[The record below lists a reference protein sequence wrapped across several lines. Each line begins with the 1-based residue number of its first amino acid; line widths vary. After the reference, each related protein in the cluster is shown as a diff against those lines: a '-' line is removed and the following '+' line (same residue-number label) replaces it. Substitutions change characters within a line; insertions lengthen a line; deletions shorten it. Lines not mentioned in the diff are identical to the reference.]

1 MVGYDRAP
9 RSLAAKVLGCFWMV
23 FVTLTIVTYISSYV
37 NHMFWASTLH
47 KHVGDP
53 NVSPIRD
60 LIDLVNHK
68 DGYTYGCVRYVPVP
82 VFSSRSPLFISCP
95 PFFSSQPSFTSCRP
109 IFSSRQPTLLRDHPL
124 PARPFRFPP
133 APLLMYL
140 FPLSPY

>member
-1 MVGYDRAP
+1 MLYNFVAGYDRAP

-47 KHVGDP
+47 KHIGDP

-68 DGYTYGCVRYVPVP
+68 DGYTYGCVRCVLVP
-82 VFSSRSPLFISCP
+82 VFSSLRLLCSY
-95 PFFSSQPSFTSCRP
+95 FSFD
-109 IFSSRQPTLLRDHPL
+109 FV
-124 PARPFRFPP
+124 
-133 APLLMYL
+133 
-140 FPLSPY
+140 FPLYNL